1 MTTIEKR
8 TALEALAR
16 LLDDAPDFGEVGLK
30 VHLHGKAVDRIEE
43 LRAEARKAEPR
54 GPHA

>member
-16 LLDDAPDFGEVGLK
+16 LLDDAPEFGEVGIK

-43 LRAEARKAEPR
+43 LRTEARKAEPR

>member
-1 MTTIEKR
+1 MTTSEKR
-8 TALEALAR
+8 AALEALAV
-16 LLDDAPDFGEVGLK
+16 LDGAPDFGEVGVK

-43 LRAEARKAEPR
+43 IRAEARKAEQR

>member
-8 TALEALAR
+8 AALEALAR
-16 LLDDAPDFGEVGLK
+16 LLDGAPDFGEVGLT
-30 VHLHGKAVDRIEE
+30 VHLHAKSVDRIEE
-43 LRAEARKAEPR
+43 LRAEARKTEQR

>member
-1 MTTIEKR
+1 MTTSEKR
-8 TALEALAR
+8 AALEALAR
-16 LLDDAPDFGEVGLK
+16 LLDGAPDFGEVGVK

-43 LRAEARKAEPR
+43 IRAEARKAEQR

>member
-8 TALEALAR
+8 AALEALSR
-16 LLDDAPDFGEVGLK
+16 LLDGAPDYGQVGVT
-30 VHLHGKAVDRIEE
+30 VHLHGKTVDRIEE